1 MAQFNGLWLP
11 MSDSTNAS
19 PSEFDMHKIVNS
31 QLVQAARM
39 NKTFVSRLVR
49 NATPMHMGGGVINK
63 TVDFTVTG
71 GIGTETHLKNDRF
84 TGMNMNQIQRQIQI
98 DERPRRT
105 GIEEEN
111 ITRMFEQVN
120 VRNDVLARLGN
131 ALASWDEVECLK
143 ALVDASQYTTAG
155 SENTTEFLE
164 GGNAILT
171 AANTSDWSNLSTANA
186 GATKALEILDKLED
200 IAIAWDEVGV
210 PMEGRN
216 VILPIQDVVEIV
228 KLEKA
233 YTGATSIA
241 GGIYG
246 NVDIVGDKIPFTRF
260 VNGESPIMYR
270 DFNIWSHALMKA
282 TYDIHTQGLQTLHT
296 LDPNHNSRGSS
307 YTSGGSVAG
316 DLTKVQAIVFQQEAI
331 GKTDVMSVMI
341 DQGPVPMS
349 TNEYINAMTWV
360 GYGTLRPEAA
370 VVLDIA

>member
-49 NATPMHMGGGVINK
+49 NATPLHMGGGVVNK

-143 ALVDASQYTTAG
+143 ALVDAAKYTTSG

-164 GGNAILT
+164 GGGEIQ
-171 AANTSDWSNLSTANA
+171 LSTATA
-186 GATKALEILDKLED
+186 GATKALEILDALED
-200 IAIAWDEVGV
+200 IAIAWDEKGV

-260 VNGESPIMYR
+260 VNGETPIMYR

-282 TYDIHTQGLQTLHT
+282 TYDIHTQGLQTAHT
-296 LDPNHNSRGSS
+296 LDPNHNNRGSLYNS
-307 YTSGGSVAG
+307 G
-316 DLTKVQAIVFQQEAI
+316 DLTKVQGIVFQQEAI